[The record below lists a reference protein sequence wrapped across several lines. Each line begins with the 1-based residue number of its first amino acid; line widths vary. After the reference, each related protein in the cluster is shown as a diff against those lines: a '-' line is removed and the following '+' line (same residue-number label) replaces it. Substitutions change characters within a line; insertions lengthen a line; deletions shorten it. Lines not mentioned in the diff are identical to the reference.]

1 MILKIDVDR
10 MSGGKE
16 VARRLR
22 GSEGGGIPWMV
33 ILDAQGEALVT
44 SDGPNG
50 NCGYPVLPQE
60 VEHFI
65 SMLKATATRLDANE
79 IARIEQSLNRRA
91 EPYRRR

>member
-1 MILKIDVDR
+1 MTVNIDIDR
-10 MSGGKE
+10 MTGGKE

-22 GSEGGGIPWMV
+22 GTDDGGIPWMV
-33 ILDAQGEALVT
+33 ILDAQGVTLIT

-65 SMLKATATRLDANE
+65 AMLKATATRMSADELAQ
-79 IARIEQSLNRRA
+79 IEQSLNRRA
-91 EPYRRR
+91 EPYRTR